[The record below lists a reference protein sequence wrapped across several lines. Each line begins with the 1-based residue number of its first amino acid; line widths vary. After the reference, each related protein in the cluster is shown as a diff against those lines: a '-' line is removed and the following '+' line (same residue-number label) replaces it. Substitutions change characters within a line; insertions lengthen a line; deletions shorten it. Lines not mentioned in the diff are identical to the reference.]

1 MKQQR
6 AGPPATL
13 AHVCCY
19 LTALA
24 ARAPDA
30 PLFVCGAS
38 RRTAGE
44 AAARVASLAAALRA
58 DVRVRPG
65 DRVAL
70 AARGTAAAFEAL
82 LAVLAAGAVAVP
94 LNLRWSTA
102 EAAAAADLVGAAA
115 VVYDAA
121 SAQLA
126 TAVLAGGAGRA
137 GVCLDGGGRAGGA
150 QAAGELAARHAR
162 AALDPIAAPDGAAIV
177 CFTSGTTG
185 AAKGALLTHAA
196 FHCQARAPP
205 PGHPHAQPTAREQP
219 CHGKG
224 GSRSSHCRGRATAFC
239 PPVCTHAGQ
248 LGRRARA
255 RRASRGA
262 RLQARLLGGPGRS
275 TSQAAWASAGGRQG
289 SVGSG

>member
-1 MKQQR
+1 VKHQR

-24 ARAPDA
+24 ARTPDA

-58 DVRVRPG
+58 DVRIRPG
-65 DRVAL
+65 DRIAL

-94 LNLRWSTA
+94 LNLRWSAA
-102 EAAAAADLVGAAA
+102 EAAAATDLVGAAA

-137 GVCLDGGGRAGGA
+137 GVCLDGGGRAPGA
-150 QAAGELAARHAR
+150 LAAGELAARHAR
-162 AALDPIAAPDGAAIV
+162 AALEPVAAPDGAAIV

-185 AAKGALLTHAA
+185 AAKGALLTHVA

-219 CHGKG
+219 CRGKG
-224 GSRSSHCRGRATAFC
+224 GRARHSVAAAPQRAVRPCAHTLASSAGAPEPGVLPAELGCRRACWAGRAAAPHKLRGR
-239 PPVCTHAGQ
+239 
-248 LGRRARA
+248 RRGVDR
-255 RRASRGA
+255 
-262 RLQARLLGGPGRS
+262 
-275 TSQAAWASAGGRQG
+275 
-289 SVGSG
+289 VV